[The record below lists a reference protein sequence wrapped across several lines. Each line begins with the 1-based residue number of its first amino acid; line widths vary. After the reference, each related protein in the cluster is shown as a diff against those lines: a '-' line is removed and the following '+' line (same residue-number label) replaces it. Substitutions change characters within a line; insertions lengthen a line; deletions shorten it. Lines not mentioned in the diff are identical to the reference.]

1 MRAVIQR
8 VSKASVTIN
17 DEVYSNINNG
27 LLVLLAVNQEDSENQ
42 IAWLVEKIINL
53 RVFSDENG
61 KMNLSL
67 LDTNGELLIVSQF
80 TLYGDCRRGRRPS
93 YSNAAKPE
101 IANALY
107 EKFISKAKEHVTIVK
122 NGVFGA
128 NMQIDLINDGPVT
141 LIIDSL

>member
-8 VSKASVTIN
+8 VSKASVTIKN
-17 DEVYSNINNG
+17 ELYSNINNG
-27 LLVLLAVNQEDSENQ
+27 LLVLLAVNQEDSEDQ
-42 IAWLVEKIINL
+42 IAWLVEKIVNL
-53 RVFSDENG
+53 RVFSDDNG

-93 YSNAAKPE
+93 YSYAAKPD
-101 IANALY
+101 IANDLY
-107 EKFISKAKEHVTIVK
+107 EKFIAKAKEHVATVK